1 MSGEKTQ
8 TMHCSR
14 ICMSYLITLPTT
26 SPHKPTTGI
35 YHIAGNFRG
44 RKLSRIGE
52 NTIFAEKT
60 FADCSLLQRQRTPPP
75 KFRGEKYTHK
85 TAKFAPS
92 KVFRG
97 TCRRARRGSAK
108 SLVWE
113 RDYCEIKDKI
123 WKWAGNEASV
133 SLVRRSTWSYMAKG
147 RLRARVRRPK
157 PSKANRWRK
166 GHSSS
171 SNPVANKHRLSARGK
186 FASHLAQ
193 THGTVPGPT
202 LTTEALTTH
211 DANQEDGSA
220 LDR

>member
-1 MSGEKTQ
+1 MLDFAAPKDATPQ
-8 TMHCSR
+8 ISR
-14 ICMSYLITLPTT
+14 RKVYSQDRKIRSLESFPRYLST
-26 SPHKPTTGI
+26 SPQG
-35 YHIAGNFRG
+35 AR
-44 RKLSRIGE
+44 
-52 NTIFAEKT
+52 EKFGLGT
-60 FADCSLLQRQRTPPP
+60 RLL
-75 KFRGEKYTHK
+75 
-85 TAKFAPS
+85 
-92 KVFRG
+92 
-97 TCRRARRGSAK
+97 
-108 SLVWE
+108 
-113 RDYCEIKDKI
+113 RDKKI

-171 SNPVANKHRLSARGK
+171 SNPVTNKHRLSARGK

>member
-1 MSGEKTQ
+1 MKIRF
-8 TMHCSR
+8 SR
-14 ICMSYLITLPTT
+14 
-26 SPHKPTTGI
+26 
-35 YHIAGNFRG
+35 
-44 RKLSRIGE
+44 RKLSRIARFCSAKGRHPP
-52 NTIFAEKT
+52 NFAEKSI
-60 FADCSLLQRQRTPPP
+60 SL
-75 KFRGEKYTHK
+75 THK

-97 TCRRARRGSAK
+97 TCRQARRGRGSAK

-133 SLVRRSTWSYMAKG
+133 SRVRRSTWSYMAKG